1 MSSTIISGL
10 DGVSFGMVLFF
21 VAVGLSLIM
30 GVMRILNLAHGAF
43 YMLGGYVGWTL
54 SVRAGAGFWMA
65 LLAAGLSVALVG
77 VIAEK
82 AVLRRMRGALDNQV
96 LATLGL
102 LYIATNIVIWLWSG
116 EPKAPVVPSPLNRSV
131 QISGQPYPLSR
142 LVIISAG
149 VLVVGGA
156 WWLEEHTIWGSRLRA
171 GIDDRD
177 IAMTLGVNVDRLSAV
192 VFAMGSFLAGIGGM
206 LGQIFT
212 GLTPAQGTDMLLL
225 ALIVVIIGGVGRIKA
240 TVAGA
245 LVVGIVNS
253 FGYRLVPSLAPYL
266 GYAVMIGVLIVR
278 PSGIF
283 GNVAASSK

>member
-1 MSSTIISGL
+1 
-10 DGVSFGMVLFF
+10 
-21 VAVGLSLIM
+21 
-30 GVMRILNLAHGAF
+30 
-43 YMLGGYVGWTL
+43 
-54 SVRAGAGFWMA
+54 
-65 LLAAGLSVALVG
+65 
-77 VIAEK
+77 
-82 AVLRRMRGALDNQV
+82 
-96 LATLGL
+96 
-102 LYIATNIVIWLWSG
+102 
-116 EPKAPVVPSPLNRSV
+116 
-131 QISGQPYPLSR
+131 
-142 LVIISAG
+142 
-149 VLVVGGA
+149 
-156 WWLEEHTIWGSRLRA
+156 
-171 GIDDRD
+171 
-177 IAMTLGVNVDRLSAV
+177 
-192 VFAMGSFLAGIGGM
+192 MGSFLAGIGGM